1 MFCLAYVQLD
11 IFGFTI
17 LSDNH
22 TAVNLCTRSDK
33 QSTTLLG
40 CEQTIS
46 NSFTSLESDQRS
58 LFSVLEI
65 SLVRSISVKHGIDN
79 AGTLGGSKELTAES
93 DQSTGRNV
101 EFQTDSTVT
110 GSTHTLQLTFTFA
123 QLLDYSTGKFFRNIY
138 ISNFHR
144 LKLLAT
150 LVCFIQNFRFT
161 YCEFITFTSHVF
173 NQNRQMKFS
182 TSGNFKCLSCISV
195 FYTKADICVE
205 LTVETV
211 TKMTGGNV
219 FTFLTGQRTVIY
231 DEVHG
236 NSRLGN
242 LLERNSFRIISCAES
257 ITDMDICDTGNSND
271 STDSGL
277 FYFNFVQTV
286 KLVELADLNFLT
298 FVQIMMV

>member
-1 MFCLAYVQLD
+1 M
-11 IFGFTI
+11 
-17 LSDNH
+17 
-22 TAVNLCTRSDK
+22 
-33 QSTTLLG
+33 
-40 CEQTIS
+40 
-46 NSFTSLESDQRS
+46 
-58 LFSVLEI
+58 
-65 SLVRSISVKHGIDN
+65 
-79 AGTLGGSKELTAES
+79 
-93 DQSTGRNV
+93 

-110 GSTHTLQLTFTFA
+110 GSTHTLQFTFTFT

-138 ISNFHR
+138 ISDFHR
-144 LKLLAT
+144 FKFLST
-150 LVCFIQNFRFT
+150 LVCFVQNLRFT
-161 YCEFITFTSHVF
+161 YCEFITFTSHVLD
-173 NQNRQMKFS
+173 QDRQMKFS
-182 TSGNFKCLSCISV
+182 TSGNLKGFCCFSI
-195 FYTKADICVE
+195 FYTKADICIQ

-211 TKMTGGNV
+211 TQMTGGNV

-242 LLERNSFRIISCAES
+242 LLERNSFRIIPCAES

>member
-33 QSTTLLG
+33 QSTTLLS

-46 NSFTSLESDQRS
+46 NSFASFESNQRS

-110 GSTHTLQLTFTFA
+110 GSTHTLQLTFTFT

-138 ISNFHR
+138 ISDFHR
-144 LKLLAT
+144 FKFLST
-150 LVCFIQNFRFT
+150 FICFVQNLRFT
-161 YCEFITFTSHVF
+161 YCEFITFTSHVLD
-173 NQNRQMKFS
+173 QDRQMKFS
-182 TSGNFKCLSCISV
+182 TSGNLKGFCCFRI
-195 FYTKADICVE
+195 FYTKADICIQ

-211 TKMTGGNV
+211 TKMTGCDV
-219 FTFLTGQRTVIY
+219 FTFLACQRTVIY

-236 NSRLGN
+236 NGRLGN
-242 LLERNSFRIISCAES
+242 LLERNCFRVFSTAES
-257 ITDMDICDTGNSND
+257 ITDMDVCNTGNSND
-271 STDSGL
+271 GTNSSFL
-277 FYFNFVQTV
+277 YFNLIQTV
-286 KLVELADLNFLT
+286 KLIKLADLNFLT